1 MNMQS
6 TITLDHAHAESIGC
20 VHDLLIA
27 ALETIDDL
35 ELPSDI
41 GAHLD
46 LAIHKLSKLCP
57 DHSDAALETLP
68 A

>member
-1 MNMQS
+1 MTMQS

-20 VHDLLIA
+20 VHDLLISV
-27 ALETIDDL
+27 LDIIDELD
-35 ELPSDI
+35 LPSDI

-46 LAIHKLSKLCP
+46 LTIHKLGNLCP
-57 DHSDAALETLP
+57 NVCDAALESLP